1 MWFCF
6 CLPGHTS
13 KPSPVQS
20 WRCPV
25 SLQCQHFWCGGKL
38 RTCSNSGKPKW
49 RAKYSVQ
56 GTYSYSCV
64 LSMEM
69 LLALSISLALYSIE
83 IYEILI
89 YFSSF
94 SISFWYTFPG
104 LFDFSRVS
112 DRCLCWCLLGKEVGK
127 HLKETSVSES
137 SQCLC
142 FVFNRAVSTTILW
155 KICKNGSISCKE
167 SWCKVE

>member
-25 SLQCQHFWCGGKL
+25 SLQCQHFWCGGNL

-56 GTYSYSCV
+56 GMYSYSCV

-69 LLALSISLALYSIE
+69 LLALSSFSLTSVFLFLALYSIE

-89 YFSSF
+89 CFSSF

-104 LFDFSRVS
+104 RFDFSMVS
-112 DRCLCWCLLGKEVGK
+112 DRCLCWCLVGK
-127 HLKETSVSES
+127 RSREASEGNLS
-137 SQCLC
+137 FWKFTVLMFRFQQGCQHNN
-142 FVFNRAVSTTILW
+142 FVKDF
-155 KICKNGSISCKE
+155 
-167 SWCKVE
+167 